1 MAPTIL
7 VIGATGNTGKGVVYN
22 LPKLLA
28 SKSNN
33 YRILGLTRSLNNP
46 TSQKLA
52 KLPLVEMQE
61 KDWTTIDANWLKEQE
76 VVKAYVAPHNLP
88 QQFVDE
94 SALYVAM
101 LQAGVK
107 YVVKLSTSS
116 DRVSP
121 SSQIFYG
128 RAHWALE
135 NQLSQPEFKSLQWTS
150 LQATLFTSVLIDS
163 IVDWIKQYQKTGNQG
178 VLKTVLAADVP
189 VGVIDP
195 EEVGKIGAHLLA
207 LDDPT
212 PHNQARY
219 ILSGPEDITGRRLV
233 ETVEQ
238 YAGVKVQDVEYK
250 DVSWIKYLS
259 TAGGYPEKYLP
270 SIFASCE
277 VLWQGKCSLSATP
290 NSKEIIELSPPKHTI
305 ADVLKAIMEA

>member
-22 LPKLLA
+22 LSKLLA
-28 SKSNN
+28 SKNNN

-76 VVKAYVAPHNLP
+76 VVKAYVAPYALP

-150 LQATLFTSVLIDS
+150 LQANLFTSVLIDS
-163 IVDWIKQYQKTGNQG
+163 MVDWIKQYQKTGSQG

-219 ILSGPEDITGRRLV
+219 ILSGPEDVTGRRLV

-250 DVSWIKYLS
+250 DVSWVKHLN
-259 TAGGYPEKYLP
+259 TAGGCPEKYFP
-270 SIFASCE
+270 SFFASCE
-277 VLWQGKCSLSATP
+277 VLWQDKCSLSATP
-290 NSKEIIELSPPKHTI
+290 TSKEIIELSPPKHTI
-305 ADVLKAIMEA
+305 ADALKAIMEA